1 MSLTVMVSFGVI
13 LYGFSIFVTAGA
25 AGEEF
30 SKTVLSAAYGGSVIA
45 GGLLAVPLGV
55 RADRVGVRGIIAT
68 GGLLAACGMLLFG
81 RATASWHVLVA
92 WWLLIGPAGAMTFY
106 EIGFIAVD
114 QWYGPRRRPRA
125 LGMLTLIGG
134 LAGIIFIPLT
144 EWLVDVL
151 GWRDTAVALGAL
163 VLVVAGST
171 AGIGM
176 RAVPRPSPAAPTHRL
191 STRLVGDP
199 RFVVYTVAMALTF
212 LAAQGL
218 LAHRV
223 AVFED
228 AQFDVGTVALWAA
241 ASSALSLPGRW
252 FAPVLATHFRA
263 ADVQAAGVIGLGVG
277 TLLMLDASASWQLA
291 GHFLLFGL
299 AFGAVL
305 PLRPMTMAGWFS
317 GERYGATMGS
327 QWMVTTLVGSL
338 GPFLVGLLRDTTGGY
353 GPAVIFLMAALFG
366 GAVLMVAAT
375 RLPGQGAR

>member
-1 MSLTVMVSFGVI
+1 MMLYMAAIRDHPLSLTLPF
-13 LYGFSIFVTAGA
+13 
-25 AGEEF
+25 
-30 SKTVLSAAYGGSVIA
+30 
-45 GGLLAVPLGV
+45 LAFTPVFN
-55 RADRVGVRGIIAT
+55 I
-68 GGLLAACGMLLFG
+68 
-81 RATASWHVLVA
+81 LVA

-212 LAAQGL
+212 LAAQGSTI
-218 LAHRV
+218 
-223 AVFED
+223 F
-228 AQFDVGTVALWAA
+228 GG
-241 ASSALSLPGRW
+241 LSLVPNYNPWLAMLMIVTMTAGTAFVMWLGELITER
-252 FAPVLATHFRA
+252 APTVVMKQKAVELGMTTLRE
-263 ADVQAAGVIGLGVG
+263 DGLRNIYQG
-277 TLLMLDASASWQLA
+277 
-291 GHFLLFGL
+291 
-299 AFGAVL
+299 
-305 PLRPMTMAGWFS
+305 
-317 GERYGATMGS
+317 
-327 QWMVTTLVGSL
+327 VTTIEEVM
-338 GPFLVGLLRDTTGGY
+338 RET
-353 GPAVIFLMAALFG
+353 
-366 GAVLMVAAT
+366 VL
-375 RLPGQGAR
+375 